1 MASAGKILLIPKG
14 DWVKDSS
21 YKVLDITFVDGSSY
35 ISKRDIVKSTI
46 SPELDKTNWQIFCKG
61 ISVNSDVLTK
71 DMAMTNADIDNIDG
85 IIVDDTPDN
94 IPGESISTNDID
106 AILNS

>member
-14 DWVKDSS
+14 DWAKDSS

-71 DMAMTNADIDNIDG
+71 DMAMTNANIDG